1 MVVDQCLTRVCCM
14 RQIFEL
20 NGLVGRKHA
29 RGQDYRESHILAD
42 QDLSKDT
49 VTTVSNSSSVTALIP
64 NPPDAT
70 LQPRE
75 LDKTSNTI
83 RSEQCPP
90 QNFMVSMGDA
100 ALPVATLP
108 VATLPV
114 AKLSQTP
121 KVLATARSGLR
132 DMTNSAASTNRF
144 PLPKAESPSR
154 RAFTKAAGTPAH
166 PGPLKTPAR
175 FAETSSQIKARGVG
189 DRFAFRPTP
198 SCPAC
203 LAGAVTVVPCAL
215 EYMPVFG

>member
-1 MVVDQCLTRVCCM
+1 V

-29 RGQDYRESHILAD
+29 RGQGSEDYRESHILAD
-42 QDLSKDT
+42 HDLSKDT
-49 VTTVSNSSSVTALIP
+49 VTSVSNSSSVTALIP
-64 NPPDAT
+64 SPPDAT
-70 LQPRE
+70 LQSRE
-75 LDKTSNTI
+75 LENTSNAI
-83 RSEQCPP
+83 RSEQGPP
-90 QNFMVSMGDA
+90 QNFMASMGDA

-108 VATLPV
+108 VE
-114 AKLSQTP
+114 KLSQTP
-121 KVLATARSGLR
+121 KVLARSGLR

-144 PLPKAESPSR
+144 PLPKAESPSK
-154 RAFTKAAGTPAH
+154 RAVTKAAGTLAH

-189 DRFAFRPTP
+189 DRFASRPTP

-203 LAGAVTVVPCAL
+203 SAGAVTVVPCAL